1 MIAETLE
8 QLGGKRYSNAFIRK
22 EVKKLEKTGV
32 AGIATAT
39 RGAGGGEGIAATAG
53 IKGEKVEEDV

>member
-1 MIAETLE
+1 MIAEKLE
-8 QLGGKRYSNAFIRK
+8 KLGGKRYSNAFIRK

-32 AGIATAT
+32 AGT
-39 RGAGGGEGIAATAG
+39 AGGGEGIAATAG